1 MSGQKSLG
9 YITLLPTMDMISIHQ
24 VFEVRRQSSD
34 KPKGK
39 RDQNN
44 EGEEATISLLGC
56 PCGFWERVGQ
66 VLSILK

>member
-1 MSGQKSLG
+1 
-9 YITLLPTMDMISIHQ
+9 MDMISIHQ